1 MMIEVRK
8 TVSFDRW
15 LLALRDPGAAARI
28 KERIRRLGVGS
39 FGDTRS
45 VGAGVEEIRIHYGPG
60 YRIYFLRLGTQV
72 VLLLAGG
79 DKRHQWRDIDRAIRL
94 RNGLEDD

>member
-1 MMIEVRK
+1 MIEVRK
-8 TVSFDRW
+8 TASFDRW

-28 KERIRRLGVGS
+28 KERIRRVEVGS

-45 VGAGVEEIRIHYGPG
+45 VGGGVEEMRIHYGPG
-60 YRIYFLRLGTQV
+60 YRIYFARFGARV

-79 DKRHQWRDIDRAIRL
+79 DKRHQWRDIKRAIRL
-94 RNGLEDD
+94 RDGLEDD